1 MKDKLVPIT
10 LLTGYLG
17 AGKTTMIN
25 HVLNNQKGYKVAV
38 IVNDI
43 GEVNIDASLIENGGA
58 VTEQDDSLVPLSNG
72 CICCTLKVD
81 LMNQI
86 ADLCETGKFD
96 YILIEASGICEPIP
110 IAQTITMLDGSG
122 ADYDLPSLCKLD
134 NIVAVVDALRLV
146 DEFDSGEKLLKGD
159 EIDEDDIESLLIQQ
173 IEFCNKIVINKVD
186 KVSEEQLK
194 KVKAVIRVLQPEAEI
209 IETNYGKV
217 NVEDIMNTNS
227 FDFVKAQLS
236 AGWVKELQNDEEE
249 EPEVDE
255 YGISTFVY
263 KNRKPF
269 DADKLEALINEWPDN
284 IIRSKGIIWFAD
296 EKDVSYIFE
305 QAGKQIQASMSGKWV
320 ASATKAQQKELI
332 RRNPRIKEDW
342 DDKYGDRIDKIVII
356 GQDLD
361 REKITKLLD
370 DCLVDID
377 L

>member
-159 EIDEDDIESLLIQQ
+159 EIDEGDIESLLIQQ

-269 DADKLEALINEWPDN
+269 DADKLEALINKWPDN